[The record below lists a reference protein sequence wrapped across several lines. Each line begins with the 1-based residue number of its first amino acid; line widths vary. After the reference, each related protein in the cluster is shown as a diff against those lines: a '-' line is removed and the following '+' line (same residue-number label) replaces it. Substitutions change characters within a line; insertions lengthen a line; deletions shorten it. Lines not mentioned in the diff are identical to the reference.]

1 MKAFFQRLAALAH
14 KETLH
19 ISRDAQVIYMAL
31 GMPMVLLL
39 LFGYAISFD
48 LNSLPI
54 GLVDQDQSPASR
66 RLVQSITASDTFS
79 IAEHLPGP
87 EAVEEGFAR
96 AQFKAA
102 LLIPPGYSKTLKRAS
117 RADVQLL
124 LDGADGTT
132 AGIALGYMANIVQ
145 AESIRIQGGSAQELI
160 LPIEA
165 RVRAR
170 FNQGMKSALFIVP
183 GLIALILSIMAVMLT
198 ALTVA
203 REWERG
209 SMEQLFSTPVG
220 RLEVVLGKLAPY
232 VVLGLIQV
240 MLVVAL
246 GLFVFDVP
254 FKGAMLDMFLVSIL
268 FLACMLGQGLLISV
282 VTRNQMVATQVAA
295 ISSMLPTILL
305 SGFMFPIENMPSF
318 LQALSLVVPARYYI
332 VAMRGIMLKGNDLT
346 LLWPQ
351 ALALF
356 IFAGIMVLASTARF
370 KRRLD

>member
-1 MKAFFQRLAALAH
+1 MAFFKRMLALAA

-31 GMPMVLLL
+31 GMPVVLLL

-48 LNSLPI
+48 LNRLPI

-66 RLVQSITASDTFS
+66 RLVQSVEASDAFEVTQTLS
-79 IAEHLPGP
+79 SP
-87 EAVEEGFAR
+87 EEVETQFAR
-96 AQFKAA
+96 NRLKAA
-102 LLIPPGYSKTLKRAS
+102 MVIPPDYEKQLKRQSQANFQ
-117 RADVQLL
+117 VLV
-124 LDGADGTT
+124 DGSDGTT
-132 AGIALGYMANIVQ
+132 AGIALGYMAGIAQ
-145 AESIRIQGGSAQELI
+145 AESIRVQGDGAAGLQMPLQ
-160 LPIEA
+160 A

-170 FNQGMKSALFIVP
+170 FNQGMESALFIVP
-183 GLIALILSIMAVMLT
+183 GLIALILAIMAVLLT

-232 VVLGLIQV
+232 VVLGLVQV
-240 MLVVAL
+240 LLVVSL
-246 GLFVFDVP
+246 GAFMFDVP
-254 FKGAMLDMFLVSIL
+254 FVGSVADMLAVSAL

-282 VTRNQMVATQVAA
+282 VTRNQMVATQIGA

-305 SGFMFPIENMPSF
+305 SGFLFPIDNMPPF
-318 LQALSLVVPARYYI
+318 LQALSLAVPSRYYI
-332 VAMRGIMLKGNDLT
+332 VAMRGILLKGNDLSI
-346 LLWPQ
+346 LWPQ
-351 ALALF
+351 VLALS
-356 IFAGIMVLASTARF
+356 IFAFLMVLLSTARF

>member
-1 MKAFFQRLAALAH
+1 MKAFFQRLGALAH

-79 IAEHLPGP
+79 IAAHLPGP
-87 EAVEEGFAR
+87 EAVEAGFAR

-102 LLIPPGYSKTLKRAS
+102 LLIPPGYAKALKRAS

-145 AESIRIQGGSAQELI
+145 AESIRIQRGNAESLI

-318 LQALSLVVPARYYI
+318 LRVLSLVVPARYYI

-351 ALALF
+351 ALALL